1 MEQAWFHAINGWE
14 MQEENRQGLHNADD
28 NLVVISSRLGY
39 RDRKAKKSDKED
51 DMAAGTL
58 YVVATPIGNLE
69 DITLRALRIL
79 KTVGLIAAEDTRRT
93 RILLDAYGISSPVT
107 SLHDFNEVAKSASL
121 LEKLDGG
128 MDVAYVSDAGTPGIS
143 DPGFFLVRE
152 AIGRGIAV
160 VPVPGPVAAVAALC
174 VSGLPLHA
182 FVFQAFLPSRRA
194 RRRALLAS
202 LATETRTLVFYESPH
217 RLRDTLADLLAVLG
231 DRPVVV
237 AREVTKLHEEFL
249 RGSVQ
254 EVLARLEDR
263 VVKGE
268 VTLLVGGAGEAASP
282 GGSDEVLRER
292 LQQCAREKGLP
303 LRGCVVAVCLVT
315 GAPRK
320 RGYTLAIAMRKEGQA
335 GDREGAFFVEVGK
348 KV

>member
-1 MEQAWFHAINGWE
+1 M
-14 MQEENRQGLHNADD
+14 
-28 NLVVISSRLGY
+28 
-39 RDRKAKKSDKED
+39 
-51 DMAAGTL
+51 
-58 YVVATPIGNLE
+58 
-69 DITLRALRIL
+69 
-79 KTVGLIAAEDTRRT
+79 
-93 RILLDAYGISSPVT
+93 
-107 SLHDFNEVAKSASL
+107 
-121 LEKLDGG
+121 
-128 MDVAYVSDAGTPGIS
+128 
-143 DPGFFLVRE
+143 
-152 AIGRGIAV
+152 
-160 VPVPGPVAAVAALC
+160 
-174 VSGLPLHA
+174 HA
-182 FVFQAFLPSRRA
+182 FLFQAFLPAKGA

-202 LATETRTLVFYESPH
+202 LAAETRTLVFYESPH

-268 VTLLVGGAGEAASP
+268 VTLLVGGAGEAGSP

-303 LRGCVVAVCLVT
+303 LRGCVDAVCLET

-320 RGYTLAIAMRKEGQA
+320 RVYTLAIAMRKEGQA